1 MVGEAVRIVLLIVLL
16 AGTGFGQTPGTWKM
30 NRAKSRKYDS
40 GPLARSVV
48 IRCEA
53 HPEGEKVTMWRVTED
68 GRSVTDSFIL
78 RYDGKDHPHRN
89 PEERFDSINSRKL
102 GDGAIEVLFKK
113 DGKVVGRQVRR
124 LSQNGRELT
133 MKYQMIS
140 PTGERLDRLCIFEK
154 Q

>member
-1 MVGEAVRIVLLIVLL
+1 MVGEAVRIVLLIALL

-30 NRAKSRKYDS
+30 NRAKSRKHDS
-40 GPLARSVV
+40 FPLARSVV

-89 PEERFDSINSRKL
+89 PEERFDSINARKL
-102 GDGAIEVLFKK
+102 GDGAFEVLFKK

-124 LSQNGRELT
+124 LSQDGRQLT
-133 MKYQMIS
+133 IEAQMTF
-140 PTGERLDRLCIFEK
+140 PTGKRSDRLYVFEK